1 MMKAA
6 ILREFK
12 QPLTIEDIPKPE
24 PGPDEVL
31 IKVEAAGVCHS
42 DLHIA
47 EGDWPQLAAIVKRP
61 IVLGHE
67 VVGRVVKRGAEVKDL
82 DIGDRVGVPWIYWSC
97 GKCEICKEGNENLCT
112 SQMITGATVDGGF
125 AEFIKAKSSHATSVP
140 ASLAPEEAAP
150 LFCAGVTVY
159 RALKKAQIVPGQR
172 AAIFGVG
179 GLGHLAVQIAAAFGA
194 EVWAVDVD
202 DSKLEFASKLGAH
215 RVLNAASSE
224 VVKELRKAGRVHA
237 AVVTSAAKP
246 AYDSAFSSVRQGGTL
261 VVVGLPAEPLTFP
274 AIMMAAT
281 ETKIIASSVGT
292 REDLRQVLDLAAS
305 GKLSSRTQ
313 TRPLDQINE
322 VFEDMRKGR
331 ITGRVVVK
339 A

>member
-1 MMKAA
+1 MKAA

-12 QPLTIEDIPKPE
+12 QPLTIEDIPRPT
-24 PGPDEVL
+24 PGADEVV
-31 IKVEAAGVCHS
+31 IRIEAAGVCHS

-61 IVLGHE
+61 LVLGHE
-67 VVGRVVKRGAEVKDL
+67 VVGRIVERGSEVRHL
-82 DIGDRVGVPWIYWSC
+82 AVGDRVGVPWIYWSC
-97 GKCEICKEGNENLCT
+97 GECETCKEGNENLCT
-112 SQMITGATVDGGF
+112 RQIITGGTVDGGF
-125 AEFIKAKSSHATSVP
+125 AEFIRAKASHATRVP
-140 ASLAPEEAAP
+140 GALASEEAAP

-159 RALKKAQIVPGQR
+159 RALKKAQITPGQR
-172 AAIFGVG
+172 VAIFGVG
-179 GLGHLAVQIAAAFGA
+179 GLGHLAVQVAAAFGA
-194 EVWAVDVD
+194 DVWAIDVD
-202 DSKLEFASKLGAH
+202 ENKLEFARRLGADH
-215 RVLNAASSE
+215 ALNAASSE

-237 AVVTSAAKP
+237 AVVTSAAKA
-246 AYDSAFSSVRQGGTL
+246 AYDSAFSSVRQAGTL

-281 ETKIIASSVGT
+281 EIKIIASSVGT

-305 GKLSSRTQ
+305 GKLRCTTE
-313 TRPLDQINE
+313 TRRLDQINA
-322 VFEDMRKGR
+322 VFEDMRNGR

>member
-1 MMKAA
+1 MKAA

-12 QPLTIEDIPKPE
+12 QPLSIEDVPTPDI
-24 PGPDEVL
+24 GPDEVL
-31 IKVEAAGVCHS
+31 IKIEAAGVCHS

-61 IVLGHE
+61 LVLGHE
-67 VVGRVVKRGAEVKDL
+67 VVGRVVNRGADVTHLEL
-82 DIGDRVGVPWIYWSC
+82 RDRVGVPWIYWSC
-97 GKCEICKEGNENLCT
+97 GQCEICNEGNENLCT
-112 SQMITGATVDGGF
+112 SQIITGGTVDGGF
-125 AEFIKAKSSHATSVP
+125 AEFIKAKASHATPVP
-140 ASLAPEEAAP
+140 NNLTADEAAP

-159 RALKKAQIVPGQR
+159 RALKKAQIQQGQR

-179 GLGHLAVQIAAAFGA
+179 GLGHLAVQVAAAFGA

-202 DSKLEFASKLGAH
+202 DTKLEFANQLGAH
-215 RVLNAASSE
+215 HVLNAATSE
-224 VVKELRKAGRVHA
+224 VVKELRKIGRVHT

-261 VVVGLPAEPLTFP
+261 VAVGLPAEPLSFP

-281 ETKIIASSVGT
+281 EIKIIASSVGT
-292 REDLRQVLDLAAS
+292 RDDLRLVLEMAAS
-305 GKLSSRTQ
+305 GKIHCRTES
-313 TRPLDQINE
+313 RPLDQINQ
-322 VFEDMRKGR
+322 VLDDMRKGR